1 MRVSSWFLSLPVL
14 ALVFI
19 ACSDNI
25 GATDDSGVNGSDAG
39 VASDGSSPTTDSGVP
54 QDAYYNPDSRPTDP
68 CTPGAGPI
76 RVRLLAGNLTSGNK
90 QSYEEG
96 SGIRIFQALIPD
108 VVMIQ
113 EFNYKGNANGEL
125 REFVDSAFGT
135 QFSYSRGTGQI
146 PNGIVTRFPILSSGE
161 WPDPRVSNRSFAWA
175 QIDVPGNKD
184 LWAISVHLLTSSS
197 TERKLEGDALT
208 SLIKANVPA
217 GAYVAIGGDFNTD
230 ARSEEVLPALSPVVT
245 IPSTFPDDGAG
256 NGNTST
262 NRTKPYDWVLV
273 DSALTPKEVP
283 VAIKSKSFVNGLVF
297 DTEVYN
303 PIADL
308 KPPILGGESRATNMQ
323 HMAVVRDFQLTC
335 GQ

>member
-1 MRVSSWFLSLPVL
+1 MRVSPWFLSLSVL

-19 ACSDNI
+19 ACSDQTSAI
-25 GATDDSGVNGSDAG
+25 DDSGVNGA
-39 VASDGSSPTTDSGVP
+39 DGGADGTAKTDGTTP
-54 QDAYYNPDSRPTDP
+54 LDAYYNPDSRPTDP
-68 CTPGAGPI
+68 CTPGAGPV

-96 SGIRIFQALIPD
+96 SGTRIFQALVPD

-113 EFNYKGNANGEL
+113 EFNYKGNATEEL
-125 REFVDSAFGT
+125 REFVDTAFGA
-135 QFSYSRGTGQI
+135 QFSYSRGGGQI

-161 WPDPRVSNRSFAWA
+161 WPDPRVNNRGFAWA
-175 QIDVPGNKD
+175 KLDVPGTKD
-184 LWAISVHLLTSSS
+184 LYAVSVHFLTSGS

-208 SLIKANVPA
+208 ALIKANVPA

-230 ARSEEVLPALSPVVT
+230 ARTEEVLPALNPVVA
-245 IPSTFPDDGAG
+245 IPTLFPDDGAG

-262 NRTKPYDWVLV
+262 NRSKPYDWVLV
-273 DSALTPKEVP
+273 DGALTTKEVP
-283 VAIKSKSFVNGLVF
+283 VAVKAKTFPTGLVF

-303 PIADL
+303 PLADL
-308 KPPILGGESRATNMQ
+308 MPPLMGGESRATNMQ
-323 HMAVVRDFQLTC
+323 HMAVVRDFELTC